1 MDELR
6 KLIWQELKTA
16 LLAVGVVYLLLS
28 QGLITAYA
36 QTAMAVA
43 EAGPRFIIC
52 SSLGEAND
60 EDPIK
65 SLARDCCSTLCQ
77 VASAIGASLPPSS
90 IAFAFKVE
98 SRPATWRPAGTV
110 RGPPSET
117 RLVPEARGPPSLS
130 I

>member
-1 MDELR
+1 MR

-16 LLAVGVVYLLLS
+16 LLAVGVLYVLLS

-36 QTAMAVA
+36 QTAMAVS
-43 EAGPRFIIC
+43 ENGPRFIIC
-52 SSLGEAND
+52 SPLGGASD
-60 EDPIK
+60 EDPLK
-65 SLARDCCSTLCQ
+65 ALARDCCSTLCQ
-77 VASAIGASLPPSS
+77 AASAIGPLLPSTPL
-90 IAFAFKVE
+90 AFTFKAEV
-98 SRPATWRPAGTV
+98 RPATWRPAGAV